1 VSFAHQ
7 SEFDWFLGLRAVDR
21 ARFLSLVSH
30 DLTVAARGLTFRGHP
45 ETQEPRIEMLRELNE
60 LQHQLSGYISYALGP
75 DEDVRFLPSVVRR
88 LLEARNEYVRDSAN
102 RAWYTHRSQYVPV
115 A

>member
-1 VSFAHQ
+1 MSFAHQ
-7 SEFDWFLGLRAVDR
+7 SEVDWFLGLRAVDR

-30 DLTVAARGLTFRGHP
+30 DLTVAARGLTFQAHP
-45 ETQEPRIEMLRELNE
+45 ETRESRMEMLREFNE

-75 DEDVRFLPSVVRR
+75 DEDVRFLPFVVRC
-88 LLEARNEYVRDSAN
+88 LLEARDEYVRGSAN
-102 RAWYTHRSQYVPV
+102 RAWYTHRSRYVPV